1 MYRELLAIA
10 RELAHREGGR
20 PRKESLARAISTAYY
35 ALFHAL
41 AEFCGRELV
50 GAWSPWA
57 SFRLIYRSLDHGPAR
72 KVFETFRMSADVS
85 DDMKRIGESFRL
97 LQKLRH
103 EADYDPGFRMTRRET
118 EDLIEQAH
126 EAIETLGRLGAEE
139 RKLLAVR
146 LIGRTRTS

>member
-1 MYRELLAIA
+1 MHQELLAIA
-10 RELAHREGGR
+10 RDLAGRGRGR
-20 PRKESLARAISTAYY
+20 PRKESLARAVSTAYY

-50 GAWSPWA
+50 GAWTPWGA
-57 SFRLIYRSLDHGPAR
+57 FRHLYRSLDHGQAR
-72 KVFETFRMSADVS
+72 KVFETFRTNSDAS
-85 DDMKRIGESFRL
+85 DDLKRIGESFRV

-103 EADYDPGFRMTRRET
+103 DADYDPGFRTARREV
-118 EDLIEQAH
+118 EDLIDQAR
-126 EAIETLGRLGAEE
+126 EAIALLEQLGPVE